1 MADTSDRDFTQA
13 LRTEQLIFLF
23 FDDRK
28 PSQAAAVS
36 ADARRQIF
44 YVRKRVCR

>member
-1 MADTSDRDFTQA
+1 MAYTSDRDLTQA
-13 LRTEQLIFLF
+13 LRAEHLIFPF

-44 YVRKRVCR
+44 IVQKRAFL